1 MNQLSPLAILGT
13 ITAYF
18 GLLMFIS
25 YRTGRDA
32 NNRNFFLAGRKA
44 PWLLVA
50 IGMIGTSLSGVT
62 FISIPGVVGLESA
75 AGSNIEPYNK
85 SFSYMQMV
93 LGYLLGYLVVA
104 TVLMPLYYKLKLVS
118 IYEYLEKRLGFFAYK
133 TGAGFF
139 LLSRTIGAAFRLYLV
154 AIVFQ
159 KFVFEPLG
167 VPFFVTVLG
176 TIILIWVYTFRG
188 GIKTIIWTDAIQTIS
203 MLLAVIL
210 TIVAVAQSLETNVG
224 GLVDM
229 VRQSNYSQ
237 IFFFENGWN
246 DPNNFF
252 KQFISGAL
260 ITIVMSGLD
269 QDIMQKNLSCKTIG
283 DAQKNMFTFSIILVF
298 ANLLFLS
305 LGAILY
311 IYASQVGI
319 ELPAKS
325 DQLFP
330 TIALQNLSP
339 YVGLVFIIGLIAAAY
354 SSADS
359 ALTAL
364 TTSFCVDFLDFE
376 KKEDEEEKKKTRIIV
391 HIAFSV
397 LLFLTIIIFNSVSNA
412 AVISELF
419 KAATYTYGP
428 LLGLF
433 AFGLLTRL
441 KVRERLV
448 IPVCLLAPIVSY
460 FIDIYS
466 ARFLFGF
473 QFGYTILALNGLL
486 TFLGLLAISYKE
498 YEVEGFN
505 LEKETKEE

>member
-1 MNQLSPLAILGT
+1 MNQLSPLAILGA
-13 ITAYF
+13 IAAYF

-32 NNRNFFLAGRKA
+32 NNRNFFLAGRQA

-62 FISIPGVVGLESA
+62 FISIPGVVGLEA
-75 AGSNIEPYNK
+75 APGDAVEPYNK
-85 SFSYMQMV
+85 AFSYMQMV
-93 LGYLLGYLVVA
+93 FGYLLGYLVIA
-104 TVLMPLYYKLKLVS
+104 TVLMPLYYRLKLTS
-118 IYEYLEKRLGFFAYK
+118 IYEYLGRRLGFSAYK

-139 LLSRTIGAAFRLYLV
+139 LLSRTIGAAFRLYLI

-159 KFVFEPLG
+159 KFVFGPLG
-167 VPFFVTVLG
+167 VPFSITVLS
-176 TIILIWVYTFRG
+176 TILLIWIYTFRG
-188 GIKTIIWTDAIQTIS
+188 GINTIVWTDTIQTVS
-203 MLLAVIL
+203 MLLAVVL
-210 TIVAVAQSLETNVG
+210 TIFAIAQSLETSAG
-224 GLVDM
+224 GLIEM
-229 VRQSNYSQ
+229 VQQSSYSQ
-237 IFFFENGWN
+237 VFFFEDGWN

-252 KQFISGAL
+252 KQFVSGAL

-269 QDIMQKNLSCKTIG
+269 QDIMQKNLSCKNIG

-298 ANLLFLS
+298 ANLLFLT

-311 IYASQVGI
+311 IYATQVGLDI
-319 ELPAKS
+319 PAKS

-330 TIALQNLSP
+330 TVALQHLSP
-339 YVGLVFIIGLIAAAY
+339 FIGLIFILGLIAAAY

-359 ALTAL
+359 ALTSL

-376 KKEDEEEKKKTRIIV
+376 KRDDEEKKQRTRIYV
-391 HIAFSV
+391 HVAFSAI
-397 LLFLTIIIFNSVSNA
+397 LFLTIIVFNSVSNA
-412 AVISELF
+412 AVITELF
-419 KAATYTYGP
+419 RAATYTYGP

-441 KVRERLV
+441 KVREKLV
-448 IPVCLLAPIVSY
+448 IPVCILAPVISY
-460 FIDIYS
+460 FIDVNS
-466 ARFLFGF
+466 SRFLFGF

-498 YEVEGFN
+498 YEVESFDI
-505 LEKETKEE
+505 EQEAKAE